1 MALKFNALSVCLQ
14 RHGVARRVHGRGHGT
29 SSIDRAFSLGYQVDP
44 AIKNALREM
53 NLADVR
59 PLQWSPSKMIN
70 VCVVNP
76 NFYRSS
82 GVSTA
87 IRRIYETLPRNAV
100 KQYFVECGYGSQQ
113 EDNAWIPR
121 DAFSC
126 FRLMAL
132 NPIILAVEARNFLR
146 WVKQRDICVVHVHHR
161 RLAIM
166 LEVLR
171 RFGRFQVIYTGN
183 LTYPFQFA
191 FWLLSPRVGTAVS
204 RSVADNMKRTMR
216 TRQIHLFSN
225 GCDFPPDCPVLNLP
239 AVRETAICVAR
250 LEKVKAHD
258 RLLQAWALLRTRGHE
273 YRLLLVGE
281 GSLRD
286 ALERQA
292 ACLGIADLIE
302 FRGYHDNVNAHI
314 DEALFAVLPSAVEG
328 QPIVILEAAARG
340 RATLVT
346 DVDGSRDCVPP
357 DGTLPNRIAFGDVR
371 GLADALQSWFAR
383 APEVVEEGR
392 RSYRF
397 LRASSASNVVGS
409 QYRALYE
416 NVAAS

>member
-1 MALKFNALSVCLQ
+1 
-14 RHGVARRVHGRGHGT
+14 
-29 SSIDRAFSLGYQVDP
+29 
-44 AIKNALREM
+44 
-53 NLADVR
+53 
-59 PLQWSPSKMIN
+59 MIN

-100 KQYFVECGYGSQQ
+100 QQYFVECGYGSHQ
-113 EDNAWIPR
+113 EDHSWIPG
-121 DAFSC
+121 DSLIC

-132 NPIILAVEARNFLR
+132 NPFVLLPAGRNFLR

-161 RLAIM
+161 RLAMM
-166 LEVLR
+166 LEILR

-191 FWLLSPRVGTAVS
+191 FWLLSPQVGTAVS
-204 RSVADNMKRTMR
+204 RSVADNMRRTLR

-225 GCDFPPDCPVLNLP
+225 GCDFPADCPTLNLP
-239 AVRETAICVAR
+239 AVCRTAICIAR
-250 LEKVKAHD
+250 LEQVKAHD
-258 RLLQAWALLRTRGHE
+258 RLLQAWAMLRERGHE

-281 GSLRD
+281 GSLRQG
-286 ALERQA
+286 LERQA
-292 ACLGIADLIE
+292 KQLGIAHLIE
-302 FRGYHDNVNAHI
+302 FRGYHSNVNAHI

-357 DGTLPNRIAFGDVR
+357 DATLPNRIAFGDVR

-383 APEVVEEGR
+383 SPEVVEEGR
-392 RSYRF
+392 RSFRF
-397 LRASSASNVVGS
+397 LRASSASDVVGGK
-409 QYRALYE
+409 YRALYE
-416 NVAAS
+416 NLAARNRLLH